1 MDFYKS
7 NNDVVK
13 VDTMHH
19 YEEEFNYC
27 ENLNLNAK
35 FLELPFEGGDVSMT
49 IALPNEKEGITALEN
64 RIEIVLER
72 QNFTNE
78 YVNVALPKFK
88 IESALELKKE
98 LKKLGINKAFD
109 IKQADLSGIAG
120 NKGDL
125 YISDVVQKT
134 YIDVEEG
141 GVEAAAAAY

>member
-1 MDFYKS
+1 MDFYKT

-27 ENLNLNAK
+27 ENPNLNAR
-35 FLELPFEGGDVSMT
+35 FLEIPFEGGDVSMT
-49 IALPNEKEGITALEN
+49 IALPNGKEGITALEN
-64 RIEIVLER
+64 RIE
-72 QNFTNE
+72 
-78 YVNVALPKFK
+78 
-88 IESALELKKE
+88 
-98 LKKLGINKAFD
+98 KLGINKAFD

-125 YISDVVQKT
+125 YISDVVKKM

-141 GVEAAAAAY
+141 GVEAAPAAYV